1 MRVAAVQFAVG
12 QDVSANLA
20 SCLRMIDQ
28 AAAEGAEL
36 VVLPEFCNH
45 LSWYDDRDHA
55 RRMACRLGDA
65 FLTAVADRAAHHG
78 VHVKINVT
86 LARDDGRTTGT
97 NLLFGPSG
105 ELLGQSDKQ
114 TLMGSENDHLHRG
127 SENGPVVP
135 TAFGTV
141 GMYACMEGVAPE
153 VARGLALRGA
163 QVLLN
168 SLNSF
173 ATDEASLHIPVRAA
187 ENRVWVVAANKV
199 GPLLPDD
206 KLETISAGLK
216 VPPQWLHGAGES
228 QIVAPD
234 GTVVAKGPRTGE
246 AVVVADIDPAAALD
260 KRRPDG
266 TDRFAARRGPLYAA
280 IGRPPQAPTR
290 PPAAESLRAAMVRA
304 TTPDALRRHTR
315 DVLAAGATLLVL
327 PELAEP
333 WVVPAMR
340 ELLDGTDAVA
350 VTSVLEG
357 GAHTGVVASGT
368 GIVGRQPQL
377 HPVARLAADVSRHGD
392 GLATFDLPWGRLAV
406 VVGDDAIYPEVF
418 RLAAIAGVDV
428 VAVPFTPAEDWEL
441 ALGLPERAAENRLN
455 IVAATPPGVPAAFY
469 ALSPDFTL
477 WTAWEGPFTGRISHP
492 VVTGVAA
499 DAPAATAVLA
509 PAQSRNKLVS
519 RGTDLLDGRPWQL
532 VDALT
537 R

>member
-28 AAAEGAEL
+28 AAAERANL

-55 RRMACRLGDA
+55 RRMACRLGDP
-65 FLTAVADRAAHHG
+65 FLTAIAERAALLK

-97 NLLFGPSG
+97 NLLFGPDG
-105 ELLGQSDKQ
+105 TLLGQSDKQ

-127 SENGPVVP
+127 SENGPVMA
-135 TAFGTV
+135 TGFGTV

-163 QVLLN
+163 EVLLN

-199 GPLLPDD
+199 GPLLPAD
-206 KLETISAGLK
+206 KLDVISAGLK
-216 VPPQWLHGAGES
+216 VPPEWLHGAGES

-246 AVVVADIDPAAALD
+246 AVVIADIDPLLARD

-266 TDRFAARRGPLYAA
+266 TDRFAARRGPVYAP
-280 IGRPPQAPTR
+280 IGRPPQDPR
-290 PPAAESLRAAMVRA
+290 PPLAAESLRTAVARGCAGVPEA
-304 TTPDALRRHTR
+304 
-315 DVLAAGATLLVL
+315 LAAGARLLVL
-327 PELAEP
+327 PELQDP
-333 WVVPAMR
+333 SVVPTLR
-340 ELLDGTDAVA
+340 EALAGTDAVA
-350 VTSVLEG
+350 VTSILTD
-357 GAHTGVVASGT
+357 GAHTGVVVSAAGV
-368 GIVGRQPQL
+368 IGRQLQL
-377 HPVARLAADVSRHGD
+377 HPVARLDGRVDRHGD
-392 GLATFDLPWGRLAV
+392 GLETFDLPWGRLAV

-418 RLAAIAGVDV
+418 RLAAIAGADV
-428 VAVPFTPAEDWEL
+428 VAVPFSPAEDWEL

-455 IVAATPPGVPAAFY
+455 IVAATPLGTPAAFY

-492 VVTGVAA
+492 LVTEV
-499 DAPAATAVLA
+499 PAGTTVATAVLA

-519 RGTDLLDGRPWQL
+519 RGTNLLDGRPWQL

>member
-20 SCLRMIDQ
+20 NCLRMIDQ
-28 AAAEGAEL
+28 AVAEGADL

-55 RRMACRLGDA
+55 RRMACRLGDP
-65 FLTAVADRAAHHG
+65 FLTAVADRAARHR

-97 NLLFGPSG
+97 NLLFGPGG

-127 SENGPVVP
+127 SENGPIVA

-163 QVLLN
+163 EVLLN

-199 GPLLPDD
+199 GPLLPAD
-206 KLETISAGLK
+206 KLGAISAGLK
-216 VPPQWLHGAGES
+216 VPPEWLHGAGES

-246 AVVVADIDPAAALD
+246 AVVVADIDPVLARD

-266 TDRFAARRGPLYAA
+266 TDRFTARRGPVYAP
-280 IGRPPQAPTR
+280 IGRPPHDPAV
-290 PPAAESLRAAMVRA
+290 PPAAGSLRAAMVRA
-304 TTPDALRRHTR
+304 IDHGPEALS
-315 DVLAAGATLLVL
+315 AGARLLVL
-327 PELAEP
+327 PELQDP
-333 WVVPAMR
+333 SVVPTLR
-340 ELLDGTDAVA
+340 ELLQGTDAVA
-350 VTSVLEG
+350 VTSVLED
-357 GAHTGVVASGT
+357 GAHVGVVVSGE
-368 GIVGRQPQL
+368 GVVGRQLQL
-377 HPVARLAADVSRHGD
+377 HPVARLAGVSRFGD
-392 GLATFDLPWGRLAV
+392 GVATFDLPWGRLAV

-418 RLAAIAGVDV
+418 RLAAIAGADV

-455 IVAATPPGVPAAFY
+455 IVAAAPLGSPSAFF

-492 VVTGVAA
+492 LVTLVEAGTPV
-499 DAPAATAVLA
+499 ATAVLA